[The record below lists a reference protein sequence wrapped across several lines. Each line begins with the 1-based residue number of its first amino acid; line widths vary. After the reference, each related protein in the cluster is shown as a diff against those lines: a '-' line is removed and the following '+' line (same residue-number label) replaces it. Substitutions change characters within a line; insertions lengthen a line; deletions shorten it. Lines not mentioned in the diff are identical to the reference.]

1 LKYVGSDP
9 TKNGHALQ
17 EFDPPFLH
25 GDSPESLSLIRGG
38 SVGKEE
44 RPLALRGS
52 PLRKS
57 CGCQRTRFIAPS
69 INGNDNMSRS
79 TALIRANF

>member
-1 LKYVGSDP
+1 M
-9 TKNGHALQ
+9 
-17 EFDPPFLH
+17 
-25 GDSPESLSLIRGG
+25 IRGG

-57 CGCQRTRFIAPS
+57 CGCQRRLTLLQVTEGVVPLGEFESPTS
-69 INGNDNMSRS
+69 
-79 TALIRANF
+79 

>member
-1 LKYVGSDP
+1 M
-9 TKNGHALQ
+9 
-17 EFDPPFLH
+17 
-25 GDSPESLSLIRGG
+25 IRGG

-79 TALIRANF
+79 TALIRANFLDGQRPSCLTLITVWMARG